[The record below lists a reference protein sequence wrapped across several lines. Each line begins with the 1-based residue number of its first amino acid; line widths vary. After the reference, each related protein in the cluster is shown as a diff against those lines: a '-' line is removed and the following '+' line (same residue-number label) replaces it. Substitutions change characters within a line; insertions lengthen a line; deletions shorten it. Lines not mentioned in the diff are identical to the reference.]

1 VREELRVGDA
11 LDVLA
16 ALPPGSI
23 DLVVTDPPY
32 GMGYRS
38 NKRAQWARF
47 DRIANDT
54 DFDAEWTTAWLRHC
68 HRVLRDDSHIY
79 VFCSD
84 HHLGAFRDGV
94 AAAGFTVKRTLV
106 WFKGG
111 GGIGD
116 LEGDYIHETEFIVFA
131 HKGRRPLDG
140 RRRGNVFQVPKIP
153 PGALLH
159 PTQKPAGVIRP
170 LIQKSS
176 RAGDVVLDPFAG
188 SGTTGVVAVEEG
200 RGYVMIEQ
208 DPQYIEVAQ
217 RRLAQ
222 GGLFSEGA
230 LP

>member
-1 VREELRVGDA
+1 LTGSQTTPTSTPNGR
-11 LDVLA
+11 
-16 ALPPGSI
+16 PPGCGIAIASFATTATSTSSAPI
-23 DLVVTDPPY
+23 IT
-32 GMGYRS
+32 S
-38 NKRAQWARF
+38 ARF
-47 DRIANDT
+47 V
-54 DFDAEWTTAWLRHC
+54 TA
-68 HRVLRDDSHIY
+68 
-79 VFCSD
+79 
-84 HHLGAFRDGV
+84 V